1 MEGRSAMKRDDPH
14 PILIP
19 ARSAVLLIFTSTA
32 RTDRLQQ
39 TLLADMTASL
49 QTLIGHSVRILKI
62 DEAAHPEVVQSFGI
76 TQVPSFVLVR
86 QGIELWR
93 QVGMPDKDT
102 TGQLTQ
108 QLLGM

>member
-1 MEGRSAMKRDDPH
+1 MKRDDPH

-19 ARSAVLLIFTSTA
+19 ARSAVLLVFTSPD
-32 RTDRLQQ
+32 RTDRRLQAS
-39 TLLADMTASL
+39 LADMTLSL
-49 QTLIGHSVRILKI
+49 QTLVGDTVRILKI

-76 TQVPSFVLVR
+76 TQTPAFVLVR

-93 QVGMPDKDT
+93 QVGMPDKET

-108 QLLGM
+108 QLLNI